1 MINVAVLGYGTIGS
15 GVVEVI
21 NRNNAVVSE
30 NAGDDT
36 IMLVLH
42 NEADAIKT
50 MENIK
55 EAMEN

>member
-1 MINVAVLGYGTIGS
+1 MKLKEIVGCI
-15 GVVEVI
+15 
-21 NRNNAVVSE
+21 
-30 NAGDDT
+30 AGDDT